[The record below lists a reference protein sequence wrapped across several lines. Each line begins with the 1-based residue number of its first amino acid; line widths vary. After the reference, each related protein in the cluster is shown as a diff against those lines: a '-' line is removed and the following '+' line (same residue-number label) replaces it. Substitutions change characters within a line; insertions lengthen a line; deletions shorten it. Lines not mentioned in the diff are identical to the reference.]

1 MEKRKRHLTTNQ
13 GVPVTDNQN
22 SLTVGERG
30 PVLLQDVQFIE
41 KMAHFDRERIP
52 ERVVHAKGAG
62 AHGYFQVYKSM
73 KPYTKAKF
81 LQDPAEKDPR
91 IRAVFHRHWRSRL
104 CGYGQRPPRLCRQ
117 VLYRGWQLRP
127 GGEQSPRVF
136 HSGRHQVP
144 GHGSRFQ
151 RVTRYQHAISLLGT

>member
-1 MEKRKRHLTTNQ
+1 MDDKHLTTDQ

-22 SLTVGERG
+22 SLTIGQRG

-62 AHGYFQVYKSM
+62 AHGYFQTYKSM

-81 LQDPAEKDPR
+81 LQNPKQKTSVFVRFSTVTGGRGSADTVRDPHGWRLTWEG
-91 IRAVFHRHWRSRL
+91 AV
-104 CGYGQRPPRLCRQ
+104 
-117 VLYRGWQLRP
+117 V
-127 GGEQSPRVF
+127 V
-136 HSGRHQVP
+136 
-144 GHGSRFQ
+144 
-151 RVTRYQHAISLLGT
+151 LGTTIIHHIDIDVLRVIVI

>member
-22 SLTVGERG
+22 SLTVGQRG

-81 LQDPAEKDPR
+81 LQDPAKKTP
-91 IRAVFHRHWRSRL
+91 VFVRFSTVTGGQGLR
-104 CGYGQRPPRLCRQ
+104 GYGARPPGLCRQ

-127 GGEQSPRVF
+127 GRE
-136 HSGRHQVP
+136 
-144 GHGSRFQ
+144 
-151 RVTRYQHAISLLGT
+151 

>member
-1 MEKRKRHLTTNQ
+1 MEDKHLTTNQ

-22 SLTVGERG
+22 SLTVGQRG

-73 KPYTKAKF
+73 KPDTKAK
-81 LQDPAEKDPR
+81 
-91 IRAVFHRHWRSRL
+91 
-104 CGYGQRPPRLCRQ
+104 
-117 VLYRGWQLRP
+117 
-127 GGEQSPRVF
+127 
-136 HSGRHQVP
+136 
-144 GHGSRFQ
+144 
-151 RVTRYQHAISLLGT
+151 